1 MRKIGCWLGL
11 CIVLFSVQTVCA
23 QTRAAREIRVN
34 PRLATGKYM
43 AYEVPDVPLTAAPD
57 GYVPCYIST
66 YARHGSRYLT
76 GKDKYEPALEALGA
90 AEKLHGLTDDGKRAL
105 DILRQMARA
114 AEGRYGEL
122 TPKGARQHRELVERM
137 YRNYPQIFVDGAHV
151 DARSTYK
158 PRAFLSMA
166 AACVELKGLNPRLN
180 ITTDASQHDAYFL
193 KYKNPVYSDS
203 CQRNVDSVF
212 AEARRRFVH
221 PDRIVKQLFTADYL
235 PKVENAVKLVCD
247 LFEYHGISQSSDN
260 MPDLAFL
267 FTTDELYDLW
277 QLNNFEWY
285 YEQGPSLLS
294 GGHMPNL
301 ARNLLRNIVETA
313 DTALVSACPCATL
326 RFGHDTNLAPLVAL
340 MQIEEFNHVVV
351 DWDSIPEY
359 YQTYR
364 MIPMC
369 GNLQLVFFRKQGS
382 TDILVKPLL
391 NEREVHLSGVPTDSF
406 PFYHWSDL
414 RRIWM
419 QRVDAISLPEI
430 SEKMK
435 ED

>member
-158 PRAFLSMA
+158 TRAFLSMA

-340 MQIEEFNHVVV
+340 MQIEEFNHVVA

-391 NEREVHLSGVPTDSF
+391 NEHEVHLSGVPTDSF

>member
-158 PRAFLSMA
+158 TRAFLSMA

-340 MQIEEFNHVVV
+340 MQIEDFNHAVAN
-351 DWDSIPEY
+351 WDSIPEY

-382 TDILVKPLL
+382 ADILVKPLL